1 MGRRKKN
8 KKKKRKERYTVKKE
22 GERERER
29 EWAQVDVKPSAKF
42 PFYRRDAKLSTT
54 IASFTSWQ
62 WGKKG
67 FEFSNTIILFPDV
80 SFSYVSKERIYQR
93 IYIQENYYF
102 LSISFLLLSFFF
114 SLPFS
119 LLLSKEEPQSCRM
132 NDDASTKDDCSGAR

>member
-1 MGRRKKN
+1 M
-8 KKKKRKERYTVKKE
+8 KKE

-67 FEFSNTIILFPDV
+67 FEFSNTIIFFPDV

>member
-1 MGRRKKN
+1 M
-8 KKKKRKERYTVKKE
+8 KKE

-114 SLPFS
+114 FPFLFLS
-119 LLLSKEEPQSCRM
+119 STAISKEEPQSCRM

>member
-1 MGRRKKN
+1 M
-8 KKKKRKERYTVKKE
+8 KKE

-67 FEFSNTIILFPDV
+67 FEFSNTIIFSPDV

-119 LLLSKEEPQSCRM
+119 LLHRHLERGAAILSNER
-132 NDDASTKDDCSGAR
+132 